1 MGNHGGSWDGAAPNV
16 FVAQAYD
23 LVEPWR
29 NMTCGRYVGVWV
41 SSFEP
46 ALSHVRN
53 RQRGEL
59 R

>member
-29 NMTCGRYVGVWV
+29 NMTCGAVCGRV
-41 SSFEP
+41 P
-46 ALSHVRN
+46 LNLH
-53 RQRGEL
+53 
-59 R
+59 